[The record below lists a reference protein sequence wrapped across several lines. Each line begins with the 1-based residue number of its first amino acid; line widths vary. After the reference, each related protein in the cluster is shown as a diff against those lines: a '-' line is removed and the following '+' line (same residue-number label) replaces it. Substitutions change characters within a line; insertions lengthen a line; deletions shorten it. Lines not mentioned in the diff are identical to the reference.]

1 MGTYKHIGRLRCAR
15 LVGRELASF
24 YMLLGEIQKSAAFLS
39 DALRTF
45 EQDGWKELAAQ
56 TQVELAECF
65 KKSGDT
71 RKYIRACAAIC
82 SAPEID
88 NLIRWTYFDE
98 MKKNLELLEKPLLV
112 PFKDIIKIISV
123 SVKNPLPIMQD
134 SQIDVELVLESN
146 FPREMLCNEVKISLE
161 SDTKELKKM
170 KGRMTGNVVTGK
182 DLKQVD
188 TFLRRLKIQR
198 HFDYQEDKQLACA
211 SVASTKET
219 INRTDSLTP
228 PHWSS
233 FDSFLSSNNQSVR
246 F

>member
-15 LVGRELASF
+15 LIGREVASF

-65 KKSGDT
+65 KRSGDN

-98 MKKNLELLEKPLLV
+98 MQKSIELLEKPLLV

-123 SVKNPLPIMQD
+123 SVKNTLPIMQD
-134 SQIDVELVLESN
+134 SEVDVELIIESN
-146 FPREMLCNEVKISLE
+146 FPREILCNEVLMSLE
-161 SDTKELKKM
+161 PETKELKKF
-170 KGRMTGNVVTGK
+170 KGRFYTNVINST
-182 DLKQVD
+182 DLKSQDV
-188 TFLRRLKIQR
+188 FLRRLRMQR
-198 HFDYQEDKQLACA
+198 HFDYQEDKQLASA
-211 SVASTKET
+211 SVVSSKESL
-219 INRTDSLTP
+219 NRMESLAQQ
-228 PHWSS
+228 HWSN
-233 FDSFLSSNNQSVR
+233 FETCISSNNKSVG
-246 F
+246 